1 MCVNNDTN
9 GIAQKSEQCEQQ
21 KNRFIFTSYSCTEHT
36 RRQRWCALIP
46 VKTEWYLETGR
57 NEARNYVYVI
67 SNRRLKTN
75 WGQHWDAVWRWLNR
89 FLTVFE
95 RKWNVWNFCGR
106 HSHTQRERERE
117 CVYVKLLLYV
127 RTWAWNF
134 LYGKHERTNE
144 QTNRRTNQFSI
155 MFLFVVVIFLL
166 LFHSVFRWCFV
177 GAEMEKIDM
186 HAHGIYGVCVYVWV
200 CDRTSTSAQR
210 RKKSIIWI
218 VVSQGLDVFWFR
230 IKPQS
235 KQNNHIVHTWHGH
248 GV

>member
-106 HSHTQRERERE
+106 HSHTQQERESV
-117 CVYVKLLLYV
+117 CVCKIIAI
-127 RTWAWNF
+127 RTYLGMEF
-134 LYGKHERTNE
+134 SIRQTRTNE
-144 QTNRRTNQFSI
+144 WTNQPTNQPIFYHVSFCCRHFFAAFPFSVSV
-155 MFLFVVVIFLL
+155 MFCWG
-166 LFHSVFRWCFV
+166 RDGENW
-177 GAEMEKIDM
+177 
-186 HAHGIYGVCVYVWV
+186 HARTRNIRRVRVCVSVWSDFYI
-200 CDRTSTSAQR
+200 CST
-210 RKKSIIWI
+210 KKKKHYMDSSIARIGC
-218 VVSQGLDVFWFR
+218 VLVSD
-230 IKPQS
+230 
-235 KQNNHIVHTWHGH
+235 
-248 GV
+248 